1 MIRRCPLGRVE
12 VWVLRGD
19 FGLAIRVSSGARV
32 GEPGG
37 FLLGI
42 WHLLRVGKSFH
53 TGMGFGGANRFHR
66 EVERS
71 RIH

>member
-37 FLLGI
+37 FLLASGTCCE
-42 WHLLRVGKSFH
+42 WEKVFTQEKRVSVAHPPGY
-53 TGMGFGGANRFHR
+53 RCDL
-66 EVERS
+66 
-71 RIH
+71 